1 MNNIDIDSEQ
11 FFCIIGILCI
21 ATDNYAYSKDKYPYD
36 IYQYFSDILTNKM
49 GNIFVANI
57 NEKVDRGN
65 KRIFVR
71 SDTENIKYNWNDN
84 LYFVDKSYIFL

>member
-36 IYQYFSDILTNKM
+36 IYQYFSDILNNKKELLVLD
-49 GNIFVANI
+49 N
-57 NEKVDRGN
+57 VDVKPDCN
-65 KRIFVR
+65 KTRVFVR
-71 SDTENIKYNWNDN
+71 SDITHIVYDIKHKHYFVNNKYN
-84 LYFVDKSYIFL
+84 I